1 MIKIKDFIDST
12 LLEEGIADARY
23 VGSPFEELKK
33 LPPKQK
39 GKRMELIVKSIF
51 AKLGFLVE
59 EPLSSDHDA
68 IIARRLCELKGST
81 MVSTLTKPTFS
92 FLQIRPLQEYD
103 KIIFS
108 MFYPSQLMLME
119 MSKKD
124 VLKCVENNVFKKQH
138 EGKNSEGGTYCYYGN
153 EKTLES
159 VGASHII
166 TLD

>member
-1 MIKIKDFIDST
+1 
-12 LLEEGIADARY
+12 
-23 VGSPFEELKK
+23 
-33 LPPKQK
+33 
-39 GKRMELIVKSIF
+39 
-51 AKLGFLVE
+51 
-59 EPLSSDHDA
+59 
-68 IIARRLCELKGST
+68 